1 MTNTFKNVV
10 KPIQLA
16 QSWQQKYR
24 EIMLLGKTLPVLADV
39 LKTDDA
45 LVPGCESKVWMF
57 MEFDD
62 SENRLVVIGDSDT
75 RIVKGLLA
83 IILAL
88 YNGLTPEEVV
98 NINAYDEFEKLG
110 LIKHLSV
117 SRGNGIKAMV
127 EAIQSMATNK
137 LN

>member
-10 KPIQLA
+10 KPIQQA
-16 QSWQQKYR
+16 QSWQHKYR
-24 EIMLLGKTLPVLADV
+24 EIMLLGKTLPALADV

-88 YNGLTPEEVV
+88 YN
-98 NINAYDEFEKLG
+98 INAYDEFEKLG
-110 LIKHLSV
+110 LIKHLSA